1 LRVLIAKTIFS
12 RSSAFRAAMATL
24 LLRGAGDSYWR
35 LVSRILGQTV
45 ESALQTNHLPIDILD
60 LRHELFLAP

>member
-1 LRVLIAKTIFS
+1 LPRQFFS
-12 RSSAFRAAMATL
+12 RSSAFRAAIATL
-24 LLRGAGDSYWR
+24 LLRDAGDSYWR

-60 LRHELFLAP
+60 LRHELFLAL

>member
-1 LRVLIAKTIFS
+1 
-12 RSSAFRAAMATL
+12 MATL

-45 ESALQTNHLPIDILD
+45 ESALQTNHLSIDILD
-60 LRHELFLAP
+60 LRHELFLAL